1 MGSYILL
8 KISSYMSICDSNIP
22 VKRLRLNHESG
33 LIEEVPQSVLFL
45 KGPVPL
51 WWLTR
56 AASLPG
62 KALALGLALWWL
74 HGMSKDDAVKLTGK
88 ALKVMNVSRDA
99 ATDGLRRLEAD
110 GLVSVQR
117 AKGKRPV
124 VHIIHSKA

>member
-1 MGSYILL
+1 
-8 KISSYMSICDSNIP
+8 MSISDLKIP
-22 VKRLRLNHESG
+22 VKRLRQNLESG
-33 LIEEVPQSVLFL
+33 QIEAVPQSVPFL

-74 HGMSKDDAVKLTGK
+74 HGMSKDDAIKLTGK
-88 ALKVMNVSRDA
+88 ALKAMNVSRDA

-124 VHIIHSKA
+124 IHIIRPKV

>member
-1 MGSYILL
+1 
-8 KISSYMSICDSNIP
+8 MSI
-22 VKRLRLNHESG
+22 
-33 LIEEVPQSVLFL
+33 
-45 KGPVPL
+45 
-51 WWLTR
+51 
-56 AASLPG
+56 
-62 KALALGLALWWL
+62 LARGQRCVIVGGWL